1 MTSEI
6 DFVLSS
12 KTNLTEQTIK
22 TYKNNYNKIRAIIEK
37 NISECSEKDLIDVIK
52 DISPSVNSRLTLLNV
67 IIVVRKTFNIG
78 IDKLDK
84 YRDELFLEKEK
95 HTKTNLKEKN
105 NTLPSFETIK
115 EYIKT
120 LGINKDIK
128 RYIVNYL
135 TFYYCLRTKDVNLFI
150 TTRKDTKDINVS
162 KNFLIVKKTEVELII
177 NEYKTQK
184 TYQQKRIVVKGK
196 LFLEFCNFLPINTYL
211 LTGSDIPISETSL
224 NNTITRMLYK
234 DDEKHLTEADYIKIY
249 LKEINNKPNNL
260 IEIKKISKNRGTSV
274 ETLIEYYN
282 INIK

>member
-196 LFLEFCNFLPINTYL
+196 LFLEFCKFLPINTYL

>member
-12 KTNLTEQTIK
+12 KTNLTEQSIK
-22 TYKNNYNKIRAIIEK
+22 TYKNNYNKIRAIIDK

-67 IIVVRKTFNIG
+67 IIVVRKTFNTG

-150 TTRKDTKDINVS
+150 TTRKDTKDINVP

-196 LFLEFCNFLPINTYL
+196 LFLEFCNSLPINTYL